1 MNFKIGKFQAISLIL
16 IVMVNKI
23 LLNLPKEVIKQSKTG
38 APVTIIYVGIIA
50 ILIALLI
57 SFLFKKFPDEDI
69 IDISEFVGNKPLQIL
84 IGFNIHRVIFN
95 YYNNC
100 NI

>member
-1 MNFKIGKFQAISLIL
+1 MKWKKKDKGVFKMNFKIGKFQAISLIL

-57 SFLFKKFPDEDI
+57 SFLFKNFLMK
-69 IDISEFVGNKPLQIL
+69 IL
-84 IGFNIHRVIFN
+84 
-95 YYNNC
+95 
-100 NI
+100 